1 MVLLFLCVWAIVIAI
16 NEVLFAAQPFS
27 LTSIADAMPHTL
39 MFSVVLSA
47 AVYLAKKKIVD
58 ALSKGRRIDKRF
70 VAELTPQVGHELN
83 TMRRR
88 MAGEDTSSPRTK
100 STTHKSAPQPP
111 KRTKRINPYTAA
123 VNAARTPSSMYRE
136 RESYQRLR
144 TYGERS
150 NPYVDPKLRKAEEG
164 LAALDA
170 LNSMD
175 RPMDA
180 PVPTM
185 GRGSSERSLD
195 SSAYNASRSSNLSTG
210 AKGFFN
216 GLKQDEAAKQQAIS
230 KSKLQSKKKAEQTI
244 AERKAQLEQTQ
255 EQMKQRRRAQLDALT
270 AISQE
275 EQAKAAAKQAAQQK
289 KIEEQQRL
297 RQQQATQKKHQE
309 KQEFAQL
316 KQNLN
321 PFARKDEIKSKTA
334 KFTDQVRAKA
344 AAGGEEHSRTEQG
357 IDLKIQAQDTANKK
371 SAVIRETRIA
381 KPEPAPQEPTH
392 MAYTAEDRAQ
402 HRAHLEHLQSEARST
417 AAAPPSAANGSSVN
431 GNDTHVPSFLDNI
444 ELPQGSNLDT
454 SALKRKHALKQGAG
468 LDTSA
473 LRKAKLSPG
482 AQLQM
487 RSGVQP
493 LSLTSAQRTVSSAS
507 GSGLAGT
514 KMLHTT
520 AADQVG
526 ASNSMLKR
534 TGNVG
539 VNTPQGHAQQLNDL
553 ASAAA
558 MSTTLEND
566 ATIAHGKAKAL
577 DLAEFQANARA
588 RALAR
593 AQVPKSTMPH
603 MASMAS
609 NTTRK
614 SHVSGASNSN
624 HAGTAKVLGHAST
637 LGMNNAR
644 GGLPTQTIPSDQA
657 PIRKVINTSIKPM
670 VGPHRDT
677 LPKVLPSPGIAAIQ
691 TPPRIRSKAK
701 VSRRASDTLLKR
713 EQNFVNAAAA
723 VASTGTVGATNSNTL
738 HRPLDGVND
747 KIHSQT
753 QAKAYNQMQSQVSGA
768 GASAGSGVSSVQAV
782 SPTAAV
788 GDDEEQKRSQRRP
801 RLHPSDKLRGS
812 N

>member
-58 ALSKGRRIDKRF
+58 ALSKGQRIDKRF

-88 MAGEDTSSPRTK
+88 MAGENESNPK
-100 STTHKSAPQPP
+100 AKAAPKKAAPQQP
-111 KRTKRINPYTAA
+111 KRAKRINPYTAA
-123 VNAARTPSSMYRE
+123 VNAARTPGTIRRE
-136 RESYQRLR
+136 RESYQRQR
-144 TYGERS
+144 AYGERT
-150 NPYVDPKLRKAEEG
+150 NPYVDPKLRRAEEG

-185 GRGSSERSLD
+185 GRD
-195 SSAYNASRSSNLSTG
+195 SSARSFGSTSGNNSRASNLSTG
-210 AKGFFN
+210 SKALFN
-216 GLKQDEAAKQQAIS
+216 TLKQDEAAKQQAIS
-230 KSKLQSKKKAEQTI
+230 KAKLQAKKKAEQTI
-244 AERKAQLEQTQ
+244 AERKAQLAQTQ
-255 EQMKQRRRAQLDALT
+255 EQLKQRRRAQLDALT

-289 KIEEQQRL
+289 KLEEQQRQRKL
-297 RQQQATQKKHQE
+297 QESQRQNQE

-321 PFARKDEIKSKTA
+321 PFARKDEVKSKTA
-334 KFTDQVRAKA
+334 KLADQARSKGATAESDEERAH
-344 AAGGEEHSRTEQG
+344 GE
-357 IDLKIQAQDTANKK
+357 QAQDTANKK
-371 SAVIRETRIA
+371 NAVIRETRIA

-402 HRAHLEHLQSEARST
+402 HRAHLERLQSEAKIN
-417 AAAPPSAANGSSVN
+417 AAQQQASANGGS
-431 GNDTHVPSFLDNI
+431 GDDTHVPSFLDNI
-444 ELPQGSNLDT
+444 ELPHGSNIDT
-454 SALKRKHALKQGAG
+454 SALKRKHAPKQGAG

-473 LRKAKLSPG
+473 LKKATLSPG
-482 AQLQM
+482 AQSQM

-493 LSLTSAQRTVSSAS
+493 LTLRTAQSTAS
-507 GSGLAGT
+507 NGLAGT
-514 KMLHTT
+514 KMLHTS
-520 AADQVG
+520 AGDQAG

-539 VNTPQGHAQQLNDL
+539 VNTPQGHAQYLNDL

-566 ATIAHGKAKAL
+566 ATIGRGRVKPM

-593 AQVPKSTMPH
+593 AQAPKTTMQQH
-603 MASMAS
+603 VASMAS
-609 NTTRK
+609 NANRK
-614 SHVSGASNSN
+614 GQPTATNAN
-624 HAGTAKVLGHAST
+624 HAGSAKVLGHAST
-637 LGMNNAR
+637 LGLNNAR
-644 GGLPTQTIPSDQA
+644 GSLPTQTIPSDQA

-747 KIHSQT
+747 KIHAQT

-768 GASAGSGVSSVQAV
+768 GAGASAGSGVSAVQAV
-782 SPTAAV
+782 SPTTAV

>member
-58 ALSKGRRIDKRF
+58 ALSKGQRIDKRF

-88 MAGEDTSSPRTK
+88 MAGENESNPK
-100 STTHKSAPQPP
+100 AKAAPKKAAPQQP
-111 KRTKRINPYTAA
+111 KRAKRINPYTAA
-123 VNAARTPSSMYRE
+123 VNAARTPGTIRRE
-136 RESYQRLR
+136 RESYQRQR
-144 TYGERS
+144 AYGERT
-150 NPYVDPKLRKAEEG
+150 NPYVDPKLRRAEEG

-185 GRGSSERSLD
+185 GRD
-195 SSAYNASRSSNLSTG
+195 SSARSFGSTSGNNSRASNLSTG
-210 AKGFFN
+210 SKALFN
-216 GLKQDEAAKQQAIS
+216 TLKQDEAAKQQAIS
-230 KSKLQSKKKAEQTI
+230 KAKLQAKKKAEQTI
-244 AERKAQLEQTQ
+244 AERKAQLAQTQ
-255 EQMKQRRRAQLDALT
+255 EQLKQRRRAQLDALT

-289 KIEEQQRL
+289 KLEEQQRQRKL
-297 RQQQATQKKHQE
+297 QESQRQNQE

-321 PFARKDEIKSKTA
+321 PFARKDEVKSKTA
-334 KFTDQVRAKA
+334 KLADQARSKGATAESDEERAH
-344 AAGGEEHSRTEQG
+344 GE
-357 IDLKIQAQDTANKK
+357 QAQDTANKK
-371 SAVIRETRIA
+371 NAVIRETRIA

-402 HRAHLEHLQSEARST
+402 HRAHLERLQSEAKIN
-417 AAAPPSAANGSSVN
+417 AAQQQASANGGS
-431 GNDTHVPSFLDNI
+431 GDDTHVPSFLDNI
-444 ELPQGSNLDT
+444 ELPHGSNIDT
-454 SALKRKHALKQGAG
+454 SALKRKHAPKQGAG

-473 LRKAKLSPG
+473 LKKATLSPG
-482 AQLQM
+482 AQSQM

-493 LSLTSAQRTVSSAS
+493 LTLRTAQSTAS
-507 GSGLAGT
+507 NGLAGT
-514 KMLHTT
+514 KMLHTS
-520 AADQVG
+520 AGDQAG

-539 VNTPQGHAQQLNDL
+539 VNTPQGHAQYLNDL

-566 ATIAHGKAKAL
+566 ATIGRGRVKPM

-593 AQVPKSTMPH
+593 AQAPKTTMQQH
-603 MASMAS
+603 VASMAS
-609 NTTRK
+609 NANRK
-614 SHVSGASNSN
+614 GQPTATNAN
-624 HAGTAKVLGHAST
+624 HAGSAKVLGHAST
-637 LGMNNAR
+637 LGLNNAR
-644 GGLPTQTIPSDQA
+644 GSLPTQTIPSDQA

-747 KIHSQT
+747 KIHAQT
-753 QAKAYNQMQSQVSGA
+753 QAKAYNQMQSQASGT
-768 GASAGSGVSSVQAV
+768 GASAGSGVSAVQAV

>member
-58 ALSKGRRIDKRF
+58 ALSKGQRIDKRF

-88 MAGEDTSSPRTK
+88 MAGENESNPK
-100 STTHKSAPQPP
+100 AKAPPKKAAPQQP
-111 KRTKRINPYTAA
+111 KRAKRINPYTAA
-123 VNAARTPSSMYRE
+123 VNAARTPGTIRRE
-136 RESYQRLR
+136 RESYQRQR
-144 TYGERS
+144 AYGERT
-150 NPYVDPKLRKAEEG
+150 NPYVDPKLRRAEEG

-185 GRGSSERSLD
+185 GRD
-195 SSAYNASRSSNLSTG
+195 SSARSFGSTSGNNSRASNLSTG
-210 AKGFFN
+210 SKALFN
-216 GLKQDEAAKQQAIS
+216 TLKQDEAAKQQAIS
-230 KSKLQSKKKAEQTI
+230 KAKLQAKKKAEQTI
-244 AERKAQLEQTQ
+244 AERKAQLAQTQ
-255 EQMKQRRRAQLDALT
+255 EQLKQRRRAQLDALT

-289 KIEEQQRL
+289 KLEEQQRQRKL
-297 RQQQATQKKHQE
+297 QESQRQNQE

-321 PFARKDEIKSKTA
+321 PFARKDEVKSKTA
-334 KFTDQVRAKA
+334 KLADQARSKGATAESDEERAH
-344 AAGGEEHSRTEQG
+344 GE
-357 IDLKIQAQDTANKK
+357 QAQDTANKK
-371 SAVIRETRIA
+371 NAVIRETRIA

-402 HRAHLEHLQSEARST
+402 HRAHLERLQSEAKIN
-417 AAAPPSAANGSSVN
+417 AAQQQASANGGS
-431 GNDTHVPSFLDNI
+431 GDDTHVPSFLDNI
-444 ELPQGSNLDT
+444 ELPHGSNIDT
-454 SALKRKHALKQGAG
+454 SALKRKHAPKQGAG

-473 LRKAKLSPG
+473 LKKATLSPG
-482 AQLQM
+482 AQSQM

-493 LSLTSAQRTVSSAS
+493 LTLRTAQSTAS
-507 GSGLAGT
+507 NGLAGT
-514 KMLHTT
+514 KMLHTS
-520 AADQVG
+520 AGDQAG

-539 VNTPQGHAQQLNDL
+539 VNTPQGHAQYLNDL

-566 ATIAHGKAKAL
+566 ATIGRGRVKPM

-593 AQVPKSTMPH
+593 AQAPKTTMQQH
-603 MASMAS
+603 VASMAS
-609 NTTRK
+609 NANRK
-614 SHVSGASNSN
+614 GQPTATNAN
-624 HAGTAKVLGHAST
+624 HAGSAKVLGHAST
-637 LGMNNAR
+637 LGLNNAR
-644 GGLPTQTIPSDQA
+644 GSLPTQTIPSDQA

-701 VSRRASDTLLKR
+701 VSRRASDSLLKR

-747 KIHSQT
+747 KIHAQT
-753 QAKAYNQMQSQVSGA
+753 QAKAYNQMQSQASGT
-768 GASAGSGVSSVQAV
+768 GASAGSGVSAVQAV

>member
-58 ALSKGRRIDKRF
+58 ALSKGQRIDKRF

-88 MAGEDTSSPRTK
+88 MAGENESNPK
-100 STTHKSAPQPP
+100 AKAAPKKAAPQQP
-111 KRTKRINPYTAA
+111 KRAKRINPYTAA
-123 VNAARTPSSMYRE
+123 VNAARTPGTIRRE
-136 RESYQRLR
+136 RESYQRQR
-144 TYGERS
+144 AYGERT
-150 NPYVDPKLRKAEEG
+150 NPYVDPKLRRAEEG

-175 RPMDA
+175 RSMDA

-185 GRGSSERSLD
+185 GRD
-195 SSAYNASRSSNLSTG
+195 SSARSFGSTSGNNSRASNLSTG
-210 AKGFFN
+210 SKALFN
-216 GLKQDEAAKQQAIS
+216 TLKQDEAAKQQAIS
-230 KSKLQSKKKAEQTI
+230 KAKLQAKKKAEQTI
-244 AERKAQLEQTQ
+244 AERKAQLAQTQ
-255 EQMKQRRRAQLDALT
+255 EQLKQRRRAQLDALT

-289 KIEEQQRL
+289 KLEEQQRQRKL
-297 RQQQATQKKHQE
+297 QESQRQNQE

-321 PFARKDEIKSKTA
+321 PFARKDEVKSKTA
-334 KFTDQVRAKA
+334 KLADQARSKGATAESDEERAH
-344 AAGGEEHSRTEQG
+344 GE
-357 IDLKIQAQDTANKK
+357 QAQDTANKK
-371 SAVIRETRIA
+371 NAVIRETRIA

-402 HRAHLEHLQSEARST
+402 HRAHLERLQSEAKIN
-417 AAAPPSAANGSSVN
+417 AAQQQASANGGS
-431 GNDTHVPSFLDNI
+431 GDDTHVPSFLDNI
-444 ELPQGSNLDT
+444 ELPHGSNIDT
-454 SALKRKHALKQGAG
+454 SALKRKHAPKQGAG

-473 LRKAKLSPG
+473 LKKATLSPG
-482 AQLQM
+482 AQSQM

-493 LSLTSAQRTVSSAS
+493 LTLRTAQSTAS
-507 GSGLAGT
+507 NGLAGT
-514 KMLHTT
+514 KMLHTS
-520 AADQVG
+520 AGDQAG

-539 VNTPQGHAQQLNDL
+539 VNTPQGHAQYLNDL

-566 ATIAHGKAKAL
+566 ATIGRGRVKPM

-593 AQVPKSTMPH
+593 AQAPKTTMQQH
-603 MASMAS
+603 VASMAS
-609 NTTRK
+609 NANRK
-614 SHVSGASNSN
+614 GQPTATNAN
-624 HAGTAKVLGHAST
+624 HAGSAKVLGHAST
-637 LGMNNAR
+637 LGLNNAR
-644 GGLPTQTIPSDQA
+644 GSLPTQTIPSDQA

-747 KIHSQT
+747 KIHAQT

-768 GASAGSGVSSVQAV
+768 GAGASAGSGVSAVQAV

>member
-58 ALSKGRRIDKRF
+58 ALSKGQRIDKRF

-88 MAGEDTSSPRTK
+88 MAGEDESNPKTKASPK
-100 STTHKSAPQPP
+100 KAAPQPP
-111 KRTKRINPYTAA
+111 KHAKRINPYTAA
-123 VNAARTPSSMYRE
+123 VNAARTPGTIRRE
-136 RESYQRLR
+136 RESYQRPR
-144 TYGERS
+144 AYGERS
-150 NPYVDPKLRKAEEG
+150 NPYVDPKLRRAEEG

-185 GRGSSERSLD
+185 GRD
-195 SSAYNASRSSNLSTG
+195 SSTRSFGTTSGSNSRASNLSTG
-210 AKGFFN
+210 SKAFFN
-216 GLKQDEAAKQQAIS
+216 NLKQDEAAKQQAIS
-230 KSKLQSKKKAEQTI
+230 KAKLQAKKKAEQTI
-244 AERKAQLEQTQ
+244 AERKAQLAQTQ
-255 EQMKQRRRAQLDALT
+255 EQLKQRRRAQLDALT

-289 KIEEQQRL
+289 KLEEQQRQRKL
-297 RQQQATQKKHQE
+297 QESQRQHQE

-321 PFARKDEIKSKTA
+321 PFARKDEVKSKTA
-334 KFTDQVRAKA
+334 KLADQAHSKTTTA
-344 AAGGEEHSRTEQG
+344 ESGEERAHGEQG
-357 IDLKIQAQDTANKK
+357 IDLKTKAQDTANKK
-371 SAVIRETRIA
+371 NAVIRETRIA

-402 HRAHLEHLQSEARST
+402 HRAHLERLQSEAKIN
-417 AAAPPSAANGSSVN
+417 AAQLQQSNANGGS
-431 GNDTHVPSFLDNI
+431 GDDTHVPSFLDNI
-444 ELPQGSNLDT
+444 ELPHGSNIDT
-454 SALKRKHALKQGAG
+454 SALKRKHAPKQGAG

-473 LRKAKLSPG
+473 LKKATLSPG
-482 AQLQM
+482 AQSQM

-493 LSLTSAQRTVSSAS
+493 LTLRTAQST
-507 GSGLAGT
+507 GSNGLAGT

-520 AADQVG
+520 AGDQAG

-539 VNTPQGHAQQLNDL
+539 VNTPQGHAQYLNDL

-566 ATIAHGKAKAL
+566 ATIGRGRVKPM

-593 AQVPKSTMPH
+593 AQAPKTTMQQH
-603 MASMAS
+603 VASMAS
-609 NTTRK
+609 NGARKGQPTATTN
-614 SHVSGASNSN
+614 AD
-624 HAGTAKVLGHAST
+624 HAGSAKVLGHAST
-637 LGMNNAR
+637 LGLNNAR
-644 GGLPTQTIPSDQA
+644 GSLPTQTIPSDQA

>member
-58 ALSKGRRIDKRF
+58 ALSKGQRIDKRF

-88 MAGEDTSSPRTK
+88 MAGENESNPK
-100 STTHKSAPQPP
+100 AKAPPKKAAPQQP
-111 KRTKRINPYTAA
+111 KRAKRINPYTAA
-123 VNAARTPSSMYRE
+123 VNAARTPGTIRRE
-136 RESYQRLR
+136 RESYQRQR
-144 TYGERS
+144 AYGERT
-150 NPYVDPKLRKAEEG
+150 NPYVDPKLRRAEEG

-175 RPMDA
+175 RPVDA

-185 GRGSSERSLD
+185 GRD
-195 SSAYNASRSSNLSTG
+195 SSARSFGSTSGNNSRASNLSTG
-210 AKGFFN
+210 SKALFN
-216 GLKQDEAAKQQAIS
+216 TLKQDEAAKQQAIS
-230 KSKLQSKKKAEQTI
+230 KAKLQAKKKAEQTI
-244 AERKAQLEQTQ
+244 AERKAQLAQTQ
-255 EQMKQRRRAQLDALT
+255 EQLKQRRRAQLDALT

-289 KIEEQQRL
+289 KLEEQQRQRKL
-297 RQQQATQKKHQE
+297 QESQRQNQE

-321 PFARKDEIKSKTA
+321 PFARKDEVKSKTA
-334 KFTDQVRAKA
+334 KLADQARSKGATAESDEERAH
-344 AAGGEEHSRTEQG
+344 GE
-357 IDLKIQAQDTANKK
+357 QAQDTANKK
-371 SAVIRETRIA
+371 NAVIRETRIA

-402 HRAHLEHLQSEARST
+402 HRAHLERLQSEAKIN
-417 AAAPPSAANGSSVN
+417 AAQQQASANGGS
-431 GNDTHVPSFLDNI
+431 GDDTHVPSFLDNI
-444 ELPQGSNLDT
+444 ELPHGSNIDT
-454 SALKRKHALKQGAG
+454 SALKRKHAPKQGAG

-473 LRKAKLSPG
+473 LKKATLSPG
-482 AQLQM
+482 AQSQM

-493 LSLTSAQRTVSSAS
+493 LTLRTAQSTAS
-507 GSGLAGT
+507 NGLAGT
-514 KMLHTT
+514 KMLHTS
-520 AADQVG
+520 AGDQAG

-539 VNTPQGHAQQLNDL
+539 VNTPQGHAQYLNDL

-566 ATIAHGKAKAL
+566 ATIGRGRVKPM

-593 AQVPKSTMPH
+593 AQAPKTTMQQH
-603 MASMAS
+603 VASMAS
-609 NTTRK
+609 NANRK
-614 SHVSGASNSN
+614 GQPTATNAN
-624 HAGTAKVLGHAST
+624 HAGSAKVLGHAST
-637 LGMNNAR
+637 LGLNNAR
-644 GGLPTQTIPSDQA
+644 GSLPTQTIPSDQA

-747 KIHSQT
+747 KIHAQT

-768 GASAGSGVSSVQAV
+768 GAGASAGSGVSAVQAV

>member
-58 ALSKGRRIDKRF
+58 ALSKGQRIDKRF

-88 MAGEDTSSPRTK
+88 MAGENESNPK
-100 STTHKSAPQPP
+100 AKAPPKKAAPQQP
-111 KRTKRINPYTAA
+111 KRAKRINPYTAA
-123 VNAARTPSSMYRE
+123 VNAARAPGTIRRE
-136 RESYQRLR
+136 RESYQRQR
-144 TYGERS
+144 AYGERT
-150 NPYVDPKLRKAEEG
+150 NPYVDPKLRRAEEG

-185 GRGSSERSLD
+185 GRD
-195 SSAYNASRSSNLSTG
+195 SSARSFGSTSGNNSRASNLSTG
-210 AKGFFN
+210 SKALFN
-216 GLKQDEAAKQQAIS
+216 TLKQDEAAKQQAIS
-230 KSKLQSKKKAEQTI
+230 KAKLQAKKKAEQTI
-244 AERKAQLEQTQ
+244 AERKAQLAQTQ
-255 EQMKQRRRAQLDALT
+255 EQLKQRRRAQLDALT

-289 KIEEQQRL
+289 KLEEQQRQRKL
-297 RQQQATQKKHQE
+297 QESQRQNQE

-321 PFARKDEIKSKTA
+321 PFARKDEVKSKTA
-334 KFTDQVRAKA
+334 KLADQARSKGATAESDEERAH
-344 AAGGEEHSRTEQG
+344 GE
-357 IDLKIQAQDTANKK
+357 QAQDTANKK
-371 SAVIRETRIA
+371 NAVIRETRIA

-402 HRAHLEHLQSEARST
+402 HRAHLERLQSEAKIN
-417 AAAPPSAANGSSVN
+417 AAQQQASANGGS
-431 GNDTHVPSFLDNI
+431 GDDTHVPSFLDNI
-444 ELPQGSNLDT
+444 ELPHGSNIDT
-454 SALKRKHALKQGAG
+454 SALKRKHAPKQGAG

-473 LRKAKLSPG
+473 LKKATLSPG
-482 AQLQM
+482 AQSQM

-493 LSLTSAQRTVSSAS
+493 LTLRTAQSTAS
-507 GSGLAGT
+507 NGLAGT
-514 KMLHTT
+514 KMLHTS
-520 AADQVG
+520 AGDQAG

-539 VNTPQGHAQQLNDL
+539 VNTPQGHAQYLNDL

-566 ATIAHGKAKAL
+566 ATIGRGRVKPM

-593 AQVPKSTMPH
+593 AQAPKTTMQQH
-603 MASMAS
+603 VASMAS
-609 NTTRK
+609 NANRK
-614 SHVSGASNSN
+614 GQPTATNAN
-624 HAGTAKVLGHAST
+624 HAGSAKVLGHAST
-637 LGMNNAR
+637 LGLNNAR
-644 GGLPTQTIPSDQA
+644 GSLPTQTIPSDQA

-747 KIHSQT
+747 KIHAQT

-768 GASAGSGVSSVQAV
+768 GAGASAGSGVSAVQAV

>member
-58 ALSKGRRIDKRF
+58 ALSKGQRIDKRF

-88 MAGEDTSSPRTK
+88 MAGENESNPK
-100 STTHKSAPQPP
+100 AKAPPKKAAPQQP
-111 KRTKRINPYTAA
+111 KRAKRINPYTAA
-123 VNAARTPSSMYRE
+123 VNAARTPGTIRRE
-136 RESYQRLR
+136 RESYQRQR
-144 TYGERS
+144 AYGERT
-150 NPYVDPKLRKAEEG
+150 NPYVDPKLRRAEEG

-175 RPMDA
+175 RPVDA

-185 GRGSSERSLD
+185 GRD
-195 SSAYNASRSSNLSTG
+195 SSARSFGSTSGNNSRASNLSTG
-210 AKGFFN
+210 SKALFN
-216 GLKQDEAAKQQAIS
+216 TLKQDEAAKQQAIS
-230 KSKLQSKKKAEQTI
+230 KAKLQAKKKAEQTI
-244 AERKAQLEQTQ
+244 AERKAQLAQTQ
-255 EQMKQRRRAQLDALT
+255 EQLKQRRRAQLDALT

-289 KIEEQQRL
+289 KLEEQQRQRKL
-297 RQQQATQKKHQE
+297 QESQRQNQE

-321 PFARKDEIKSKTA
+321 PFARKDEVKSKTA
-334 KFTDQVRAKA
+334 KLADQARSKGATAESDEERAH
-344 AAGGEEHSRTEQG
+344 GE
-357 IDLKIQAQDTANKK
+357 QAQDTANKK
-371 SAVIRETRIA
+371 NAVIRETRIA

-402 HRAHLEHLQSEARST
+402 HRAHLERLQSEAKIN
-417 AAAPPSAANGSSVN
+417 AAQQQASANGGS
-431 GNDTHVPSFLDNI
+431 GDDTHVPSFLDNI
-444 ELPQGSNLDT
+444 ELPHGSNIDT
-454 SALKRKHALKQGAG
+454 SALKRKHAPKQGAG

-473 LRKAKLSPG
+473 LKKATLSPG
-482 AQLQM
+482 AQSQM

-493 LSLTSAQRTVSSAS
+493 LTLRTAQSTAS
-507 GSGLAGT
+507 NGLAGT
-514 KMLHTT
+514 KMLHTS
-520 AADQVG
+520 AGDQAG

-539 VNTPQGHAQQLNDL
+539 VNTPQGHAQYLNDL

-566 ATIAHGKAKAL
+566 ATIGRGRVKPM

-593 AQVPKSTMPH
+593 AQAPKTTMQQH
-603 MASMAS
+603 VASMAS
-609 NTTRK
+609 NANRK
-614 SHVSGASNSN
+614 GQPTATNAN
-624 HAGTAKVLGHAST
+624 HAGSAKVLGHAST
-637 LGMNNAR
+637 LGLNNAR
-644 GGLPTQTIPSDQA
+644 GSLPTQTIPSDQA

-747 KIHSQT
+747 KIHAQT
-753 QAKAYNQMQSQVSGA
+753 QAKAYNQMQSQASGA
-768 GASAGSGVSSVQAV
+768 GASAGSGVSAVQAV

>member
-58 ALSKGRRIDKRF
+58 ALSKGQRIDKRF

-88 MAGEDTSSPRTK
+88 MAGENESNPK
-100 STTHKSAPQPP
+100 AKAPPKKAAPQQP
-111 KRTKRINPYTAA
+111 KRAKRINPYTAA
-123 VNAARTPSSMYRE
+123 VNAARAPSTIRRE
-136 RESYQRLR
+136 RESYQRQR
-144 TYGERS
+144 AYGERT
-150 NPYVDPKLRKAEEG
+150 NPYVDPKLRRAEEG

-185 GRGSSERSLD
+185 GRD
-195 SSAYNASRSSNLSTG
+195 SSARSFGSTSGNNSRASNLSTG
-210 AKGFFN
+210 SKGLFN
-216 GLKQDEAAKQQAIS
+216 TLKQDEAAKQQAIS
-230 KSKLQSKKKAEQTI
+230 KAKLQAKKKAEQTI
-244 AERKAQLEQTQ
+244 AERKAQLAQTQ
-255 EQMKQRRRAQLDALT
+255 EQLKQRRRAQLDALT

-289 KIEEQQRL
+289 KLEEQQRQRKL
-297 RQQQATQKKHQE
+297 QESQRQNQE

-321 PFARKDEIKSKTA
+321 PFARKDEVKSKTA
-334 KFTDQVRAKA
+334 KLADQARSKGATAESDEERAH
-344 AAGGEEHSRTEQG
+344 GE
-357 IDLKIQAQDTANKK
+357 QAQDTANKK
-371 SAVIRETRIA
+371 NAVIRETRIA

-402 HRAHLEHLQSEARST
+402 HRAHLERLQSEAKIN
-417 AAAPPSAANGSSVN
+417 AAQQQASANGGS
-431 GNDTHVPSFLDNI
+431 GDDTHVPSFLDNI
-444 ELPQGSNLDT
+444 ELPHGSNIDT
-454 SALKRKHALKQGAG
+454 SALKRKHAPKQGAG

-473 LRKAKLSPG
+473 LKKATLSPG
-482 AQLQM
+482 AQSQM

-493 LSLTSAQRTVSSAS
+493 LTLRTAQSTAS
-507 GSGLAGT
+507 NGLAGT
-514 KMLHTT
+514 KMLHTS
-520 AADQVG
+520 AGDQAG

-539 VNTPQGHAQQLNDL
+539 VNTPQGHAQYLNDL

-566 ATIAHGKAKAL
+566 ATIGRGRVKPM

-593 AQVPKSTMPH
+593 AQAPKTTMQQH
-603 MASMAS
+603 VASMAS
-609 NTTRK
+609 NANRK
-614 SHVSGASNSN
+614 GQPTATNAN
-624 HAGTAKVLGHAST
+624 HAGSAKVLGHAST
-637 LGMNNAR
+637 LGLNNAR
-644 GGLPTQTIPSDQA
+644 GSLPTQTIPSDQA

-747 KIHSQT
+747 KIHAQT

-768 GASAGSGVSSVQAV
+768 GAGASAGSGVSAVQAV

>member
-58 ALSKGRRIDKRF
+58 ALSKGQRIDKRF

-88 MAGEDTSSPRTK
+88 MAGENESNPK
-100 STTHKSAPQPP
+100 AKAPPKKAAPQQP
-111 KRTKRINPYTAA
+111 KRAKRINPYTAA
-123 VNAARTPSSMYRE
+123 VNAARTPGTIRRE
-136 RESYQRLR
+136 RESYQRQR
-144 TYGERS
+144 AYGERT
-150 NPYVDPKLRKAEEG
+150 NPYVDPKLRRAEEG

-185 GRGSSERSLD
+185 GRD
-195 SSAYNASRSSNLSTG
+195 SSARSFGSTSGNNSRASNLSTG
-210 AKGFFN
+210 SKALFN
-216 GLKQDEAAKQQAIS
+216 TLKQDEAAKQQAIS
-230 KSKLQSKKKAEQTI
+230 KAKLQAKKKAEQTI
-244 AERKAQLEQTQ
+244 AERKAQLAQTQ
-255 EQMKQRRRAQLDALT
+255 EQLKQRRRAQLDALT

-289 KIEEQQRL
+289 KLEEQQRQRKL
-297 RQQQATQKKHQE
+297 QESQRQNQE

-321 PFARKDEIKSKTA
+321 PFARKDEVKSKTA
-334 KFTDQVRAKA
+334 KLADQARSKGATAESDEERAH
-344 AAGGEEHSRTEQG
+344 GE
-357 IDLKIQAQDTANKK
+357 QAQDTANKK
-371 SAVIRETRIA
+371 NAVIRETRIA

-402 HRAHLEHLQSEARST
+402 HRAHLERLQSEAKIN
-417 AAAPPSAANGSSVN
+417 AAQQQASANGGS
-431 GNDTHVPSFLDNI
+431 GDDTHVPSFLDNI
-444 ELPQGSNLDT
+444 ELPHGSNIDT
-454 SALKRKHALKQGAG
+454 SALKRKHAPKQGAG

-473 LRKAKLSPG
+473 LKKATLSPG
-482 AQLQM
+482 AQSQM

-493 LSLTSAQRTVSSAS
+493 LTLRTAQSTAS
-507 GSGLAGT
+507 NGLAGT
-514 KMLHTT
+514 KMLHTS
-520 AADQVG
+520 AGDQAG

-539 VNTPQGHAQQLNDL
+539 VNTPQGHAQYLNDL

-566 ATIAHGKAKAL
+566 ATIGRGRVKPM

-593 AQVPKSTMPH
+593 AQAPKTTMQQH
-603 MASMAS
+603 VASMAS
-609 NTTRK
+609 NANRK
-614 SHVSGASNSN
+614 GQPTATNAN
-624 HAGTAKVLGHAST
+624 HAGSAKVLGHAST
-637 LGMNNAR
+637 LGLNNAR
-644 GGLPTQTIPSDQA
+644 GSLPTQTIPSDQA

-747 KIHSQT
+747 KIHAQT

-768 GASAGSGVSSVQAV
+768 GAGASAGSGVSAVQAV